1 MDWQKCSDERLI
13 AGYLSGN
20 KAAFS
25 IIVLRYQNSLY
36 GYLYRFVYDRHI
48 AEDLVQ
54 ETFVKA
60 LVSLRRFDDRFR
72 FRSWLFK
79 IATNLALNKVRRRKK
94 YRYDFDVGE
103 ISDTKTPLCSA
114 LREEEMHRVEQA
126 ICKLSAKHRVVFLL
140 RVQQQFSYKEISAVV
155 KCNEQTA
162 RSRMFYAVEKLR
174 EFLED
179 KS

>member
-1 MDWQKCSDERLI
+1 MDWEKCSDERLV
-13 AGYLSGN
+13 ASYLSGN

-25 IIVLRYQNSLY
+25 IIVLRYQSLLY
-36 GYLYRFVYDRHI
+36 GYLYRFVYDRHL

-54 ETFVKA
+54 ETFVKV
-60 LVSLRRFDDRFR
+60 LISLRRFDDRFR

-79 IATNLALNKVRRRKK
+79 IATNLALNKARRRKK
-94 YRYDFDVGE
+94 YRYGVDVRE
-103 ISDTKTPLCSA
+103 MSDMKTPLCSA
-114 LREEEMHRVEQA
+114 VEKEEIHRIEQA
-126 ICKLSAKHRVVFLL
+126 IYKLSAKHRMVFLL
-140 RVQQQFSYKEISAVV
+140 RVQQQFSYKEISSVI

-179 KS
+179 RS

>member
-1 MDWQKCSDERLI
+1 MDWEKCSDERLV
-13 AGYLSGN
+13 AYYLSGN
-20 KAAFS
+20 KVAFS
-25 IIVLRYQNSLY
+25 LIVSRYQKSLY

-54 ETFVKA
+54 ETFVKV
-60 LVSLRRFDDRFR
+60 LVSLPRFNDQRRFRP
-72 FRSWLFK
+72 WLFK

-94 YRYDFDVGE
+94 YRYDLNACEVSDV
-103 ISDTKTPLCSA
+103 KTPLGN
-114 LREEEMHRVEQA
+114 LLEKEKMEHVEQA

-140 RVQQQFSYKEISAVV
+140 RVQQQFSYKEISLVV

-174 EFLED
+174 EFLEE